1 MDQSSTISDLAIS
14 CKHQLLHEVA
24 KEYITASSQ
33 ADASIVWGK
42 RTGHNARQDSFVARR
57 SAVGGA
63 RRGQRY
69 GDDAPRVCLSCME
82 SSSSQ
87 GSHSVSLWSSSG
99 YAGRPG
105 AFVKDLKME
114 HVARE
119 GALDGQ
125 IVPDRNI
132 GQLYSDY
139 WWERCRRKTTSASRL
154 QVRLSKSRS
163 CLELMWDVTIKILG
177 RASVFSTTRVLPT

>member
-1 MDQSSTISDLAIS
+1 
-14 CKHQLLHEVA
+14 
-24 KEYITASSQ
+24 
-33 ADASIVWGK
+33 
-42 RTGHNARQDSFVARR
+42 
-57 SAVGGA
+57 
-63 RRGQRY
+63 
-69 GDDAPRVCLSCME
+69 
-82 SSSSQ
+82 
-87 GSHSVSLWSSSG
+87 
-99 YAGRPG
+99 
-105 AFVKDLKME
+105 ME